1 MISKIA
7 LKIFLGILIAEIFSS
22 PLTAQTTEE
31 ETAPPETTGS
41 AADLKITPR
50 VGAGYNSSAAGHDGF
65 GRFEGFVPLLQN
77 PGSDLLFLEGRLLVD
92 NGAQLGGNILL
103 GYRAFNPEL
112 NRSFGGYVGYDNRD
126 TGDSTFNQIGLG
138 LESLGEI
145 WDFHLNGYLP
155 VGDAR
160 QVVASSTFDSG
171 FQLVGTPF
179 FQGNSLVL
187 TGERI
192 FQSTTIQEAAMS
204 GLDFEVGAKLAE
216 FTNGGEV
223 RGYGGIYYYD
233 ASGSQ
238 STVGGKLRVEVR
250 PTDYLNLGLGVQ
262 HDDLF
267 GTNILFTIG
276 GTFPGTRPSGYRKP
290 PDEPESVWARMG
302 ESVSRTASI
311 IVDQQVESE
320 SFTQQSN
327 VVATNPNTG
336 QPWVFAQVAE
346 GGSGN
351 GTFESPFGTVQEGVG
366 IAQSDGNSIV
376 YVRSGTAADTGSI
389 TIPAQVQL
397 LSAGVLQQIN
407 TQEFGLV
414 TLPFSG
420 SGQLTNFTGTITME
434 DQSVLSGFNLTSN
447 NGPGIAVRDLN
458 FVTIRDSNIVSS
470 GEAALLLENTT
481 GNIALTNTTL
491 TGDGAPALVGTNIN
505 NIVFAGGSLTST
517 NSVTNGITLNGISG
531 AVDISNIPIIITNP
545 QVNGIAASNVTGNL
559 SLANAQI
566 SGSQAEGILLENS
579 TGTIDIFNFQITD
592 TGGSGITARNLN
604 NFTIRDS
611 NVVSSSEAALLLEN
625 TTGNIAL
632 TNTNL
637 TGDGVPVLVGTTIN
651 NLTFTGGTLTST
663 NSVTNGITFEGISGV
678 VDISNI
684 PIIITNPQVN
694 GIAASNV
701 TGSLSLANAQISG
714 SQAEGILLEN
724 STGAIAISE
733 FEITDAGD
741 TGIFGNNLA
750 NLTLLDNQI
759 TGAQNNGISV
769 ANLTEILTVTNGEIT
784 SSQAEG
790 ILLEDITGT
799 IDISSVKITE
809 TGSSGIA
816 GVNLANVTLQQ
827 NQITQAQN
835 RGIILE
841 QVDGIV
847 EIANNRI
854 TDTIG
859 VLPATPTANN
869 PPTGQGIALFDV
881 TGTIDI
887 TANEITGTTGFP
899 GNVDTTVPENSYLA
913 SGQGIAFVNTTAGQ
927 VNLNLDRNIITGNES
942 QGVALANLLG
952 TIAISNNNISNT
964 TGSTGNI
971 DNINPEN
978 NELFTGEGIA
988 FNNDT
993 VQNVNLTIIANT
1005 LTNNT
1010 SRGIS
1015 LGNLI
1020 GQVVIDNNEITD
1032 TQGEIPFDG
1041 ASTGFPVGQGI
1052 VFTNDTG
1059 EVDLTIANNR
1069 ILRNVN
1075 QGILLTDING
1085 IVNIDSNTITDTNG
1099 ELAII
1104 AFNDVT
1110 ALDFSVLNRITSIN
1124 DFSDPAALNEMA
1136 AAIASDLATGQGI
1149 VVANAPNTLLLNI
1162 NNNEILNNRSQGIAL
1177 DNLTDTVNITG
1188 NIITGTSGLIGGIF
1202 DFPTGQGILATHIS
1216 GDLNLNISENNQISN
1231 NFEDGLVIVLGDPS
1245 GMLPVTTTPTADIA
1259 ISGNEFQT
1267 NGMDTT
1273 DTRGDGI
1280 RIFLEGDSIV
1290 NRLDISN
1297 NTVTNNRDDG
1307 IQISQGDLTLALSG
1321 NGGTSQLNNANIS
1334 GNTVESNRDNGI
1346 NVRSFGGTVNL
1357 VIQNNPSISQNL
1369 REGID
1374 IFAGAALG
1382 SNAEINVDVLS
1393 NVLIGNDIPGFR
1405 GTATNVLNTPFA
1417 IPITVPVGGRLC
1429 VNLDDNRDTDYQ
1441 LANTASTLEV
1451 ESLGDVNARNTGNV
1465 VAVGAINSL
1474 NCR

>member
-1 MISKIA
+1 MISKAA
-7 LKIFLGILIAEIFSS
+7 LKIFLGILIVGIFSS

-112 NRSFGGYVGYDNRD
+112 NRSFGGYIGYDNRD

-138 LESLGEI
+138 LESLGAI
-145 WDFHLNGYLP
+145 WDFRLNGYLP
-155 VGDAR
+155 VGDTR

-171 FQLVGTPF
+171 FQLAGTPF

-233 ASGSQ
+233 ASGSP

-267 GTNILFTIG
+267 GTNILFTVG
-276 GTFPGTRPSGYRKP
+276 GTFPGTRPSGYRQER
-290 PDEPESVWARMG
+290 DEPKSVWARMG

-320 SFTQQSN
+320 SFTEQLTTI
-327 VVATNPNTG
+327 ATNPDTG

-346 GGSGN
+346 GGSGS
-351 GTFESPFGTVQEGVG
+351 GTFESPFGTVLEGVG
-366 IAQSDGNSIV
+366 IAQSDGNHIV
-376 YVRSGTAADTGSI
+376 YVRSGAAADTGTI

-447 NGPGIAVRDLN
+447 NGPGITVRDLN
-458 FVTIRDSNIVSS
+458 FVTIRDSSITSS
-470 GEAALLLENTT
+470 SEAALLLENTT
-481 GNIALTNTTL
+481 GTIALSNTTL
-491 TGDGAPALVGTNIN
+491 TGNGAPALVGTNIN
-505 NIVFAGGSLTST
+505 NLTFAGGSLTST
-517 NSVTNGITLNGISG
+517 NSVTNGITLNGISS

-545 QVNGIAASNVTGNL
+545 QVNGIAASNVTGSLN
-559 SLANAQI
+559 LANAQI
-566 SGSQAEGILLENS
+566 SGSQAAAILLQNS
-579 TGTIDIFNFQITD
+579 TGAI
-592 TGGSGITARNLN
+592 S
-604 NFTIRDS
+604 IRDS

-651 NLTFTGGTLTST
+651 NLIFTGGSLTST
-663 NSVTNGITFEGISGV
+663 NSVTNGITFEGISGA

-684 PIIITNPQVN
+684 PIIITTPQVN
-694 GIAASNV
+694 GVAAANV
-701 TGSLSLANAQISG
+701 TGSLTLANGQITS
-714 SQAEGILLEN
+714 SQAEAFLLEN

-733 FEITDAGD
+733 FEITDAGG

-750 NLTLLDNQI
+750 NLTLSENQI
-759 TGAQNNGISV
+759 SGAQTNGISI
-769 ANLTEILTVTNGEIT
+769 ANLTGIMTVTGDEIT

-799 IDISSVKITE
+799 IDISGVTITE

-816 GVNLANVTLQQ
+816 GVNLANVTLRE
-827 NQITQAQN
+827 NQISEAQN

-841 QVDGIV
+841 QIIDGTV
-847 EIANNRI
+847 QIANNTI
-854 TDTIG
+854 TDTVG
-859 VLPATPTANN
+859 VLPPTPTATN

-887 TANEITGTTGFP
+887 TANEITGTTGFI
-899 GNVDTTVPENSYLA
+899 GNVDTTNPDNSYLA
-913 SGQGIAFVNTTAGQ
+913 SGQGIAFVNTTAEQ
-927 VNLNLDRNIITGNES
+927 VNLNLAANTITGNAN

-952 TIAISNNNISNT
+952 TIAITSNNISNT

-993 VQNVNLTIIANT
+993 VQNVNLTIVGNT

-1020 GQVVIDNNEITD
+1020 GQVTIDNNEITD

-1052 VFTNDTG
+1052 VFANDTG
-1059 EVDLTIANNR
+1059 EVDLTIANNQ

-1085 IVNIDSNTITDTNG
+1085 IVNIDSNIITDTNG

-1104 AFNDVT
+1104 AFNDLAT
-1110 ALDFSVLNRITSIN
+1110 LDFSVLTSITSIN
-1124 DFSDPAALNEMA
+1124 DFSDPAALDEMA

-1188 NIITGTSGLIGGIF
+1188 NTITDTSGLIGGII

-1245 GMLPVTTTPTADIA
+1245 GMLPVTTTPTADIT

-1280 RIFLEGDSIV
+1280 RIFLEGDAIV
-1290 NRLDISN
+1290 NNLNISN

-1321 NGGTSQLNNANIS
+1321 NGGTSQLNNATIS
-1334 GNTVESNRDNGI
+1334 NNTVESNRDNGI

-1393 NVLIGNDIPGFR
+1393 NVLTDNAIPGFR
-1405 GTATNVLNTPFA
+1405 GTATNVLDTPFGV
-1417 IPITVPVGGRLC
+1417 PIIVPVGGRLC
-1429 VNLDDNRDTDYQ
+1429 ANLDNNRDTDYQ
-1441 LANTASTLEV
+1441 LTNVGGTLEV
-1451 ESLGDVNARNTGNV
+1451 ESLVDVNVRNTGNV
-1465 VAVGAINSL
+1465 IPVGAMDAG
-1474 NCR
+1474 NCL